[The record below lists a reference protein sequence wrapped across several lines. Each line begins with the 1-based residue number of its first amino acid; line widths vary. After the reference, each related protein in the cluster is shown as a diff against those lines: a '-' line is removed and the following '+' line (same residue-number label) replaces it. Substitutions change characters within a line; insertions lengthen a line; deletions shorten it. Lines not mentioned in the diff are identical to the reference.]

1 MNICN
6 KLLAKYKNGN
16 YVIRLYNDGTKI
28 RFTLDD
34 DFNALFPESID
45 IKITN
50 YCDMNCPM
58 CHEESNIDGLHG
70 NLDLPFLDT
79 LVAGTELAI
88 GGGNPLSHPEL
99 LSFLNRMKEKG
110 IVCNLT
116 VNQNHFIKNIDYLN
130 KLINERLIYGLGISL
145 INDNYL
151 DEILSFCNNNS
162 NTVIHVIAGIV
173 DINLLKCLYDKKL
186 KLLILGYK
194 EYGRGIKYYND
205 NIKSNIEYL
214 SNNIIEIGKHFSVL
228 SFDNLAIEQ
237 LGMKDKID
245 EDDYNKY
252 YMGDDGSFTMYIDL
266 VKEEFSVSST
276 TSKTIKILDN
286 IKDMFSIVKNSK

>member
-116 VNQNHFIKNIDYLN
+116 VNQNHFIKNVDYLN